1 MFQTWQPTC
10 FLLSDKTRIVCV
22 CGRVD
27 TRVWLGTSHT
37 RTNQQQAV
45 GEPSPAEGPED
56 PSQNR
61 PSPALNTPH
70 TDEFDSLEPEPSRT
84 CEPDSACMGTLR
96 MGFLPRRALK
106 TGDDEANPVLM
117 LCQHILL

>member
-1 MFQTWQPTC
+1 MVADMVPPF
-10 FLLSDKTRIVCV
+10 SDKTRTVCV

-37 RTNQQQAV
+37 RTSQKQPG
-45 GEPSPAEGPED
+45 GEPSATEGPDE

-61 PSPALNTPH
+61 PSPARDIPH

-84 CEPDSACMGTLR
+84 REPDSYGH
-96 MGFLPRRALK
+96 LK
-106 TGDDEANPVLM
+106 A
-117 LCQHILL
+117 